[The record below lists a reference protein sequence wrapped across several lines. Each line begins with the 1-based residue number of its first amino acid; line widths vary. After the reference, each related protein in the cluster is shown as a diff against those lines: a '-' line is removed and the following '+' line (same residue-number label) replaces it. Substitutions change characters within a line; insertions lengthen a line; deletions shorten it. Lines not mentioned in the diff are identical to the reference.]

1 MPKHITGVVA
11 ASATP
16 VSENFTPDTT
26 RLVKH
31 LRYLLDNGCDG
42 INLLGT
48 TGEAASFSTLQ
59 RIEIMKAVRDAG
71 LPMDRI
77 MVGTGV
83 SSLFETIEL
92 TKAANE
98 LGFNGALIVPPF
110 YYTGIDSHGLLIY
123 MDELMKSLGDFAIPI
138 YLYHI
143 PQNTGVAWPIEVVS
157 KLASKYKSKVVGIK
171 DSAGDMAYSKAVVKE
186 IPGFQVFPSS
196 EASLY
201 ESKSNGFAGCISA
214 TTNLTAAD
222 SQIAWSKQGT
232 PRGAVAVQRAT
243 EHRNILA
250 KEALVA
256 SVKAALSVLYQDPS
270 WSRTMPPMTSRNEEQ
285 TIRLKDTLVNA
296 GWSNEPITI

>member
-1 MPKHITGVVA
+1 MAKYITGVVA

-16 VSENFTPDTT
+16 VHEDFTPDTK

-31 LRYLLDNGCDG
+31 LRYLLDHGCDG

-48 TGEAASFSTLQ
+48 TGEAASFSTSQ
-59 RIEIMKAVRDAG
+59 RIEIMRDVKEAG

-83 SSLFETIEL
+83 SSLLETAEL
-92 TKAANE
+92 TKAADA

-110 YYTGIDSHGLLIY
+110 YYTGIDHAGLISY
-123 MDELMKSLGDFAIPI
+123 MDQLIKLLGEFNLPL

-143 PQNTGVAWPIEVVS
+143 PQNTGVPWPLEVVS
-157 KLASKYKSKVVGIK
+157 KLATHYSGKIVGIK
-171 DSAGDMAYSKAVVKE
+171 DSAGDMAYSKSVVKE
-186 IPGFQVFPSS
+186 VPGFQVFPSS

-201 ESKSNGFAGCISA
+201 ESKANGFAGCISA

-232 PRGAVAVQRAT
+232 PRGESAVQRAT

-250 KEALVA
+250 KESLVA
-256 SVKAALSVLYQDPS
+256 SVKAALSVLYADPS
-270 WSRTMPPMTSRNEEQ
+270 WMRTMPPMTARNAEQ
-285 TIRLKDTLVNA
+285 TEILKNNLTTA
-296 GWSNEPITI
+296 GWSAQPVQI

>member
-1 MPKHITGVVA
+1 MSKYITGVVA

-16 VSENFTPDTT
+16 VLEDYTPDTE

-31 LRYLLDNGCDG
+31 MKYLLDHGCDG

-48 TGEAASFSTLQ
+48 TGEAASFSTSQ
-59 RIEIMKAVRDAG
+59 RIGIMRAVKEAG
-71 LPMDRI
+71 LPMSRI

-83 SSLFETIEL
+83 SSLSETAEL
-92 TKAANE
+92 TKAANQ

-110 YYTGIDSHGLLIY
+110 YYTGIDHAGLMFY
-123 MDELMKSLGDFAIPI
+123 MDQLIKLLGEFSVPL

-143 PQNTGVAWPIEVVS
+143 PQNTGVPWPLEVVS
-157 KLASKYKSKVVGIK
+157 KLAARYSGKIVGIK
-171 DSAGDMAYSKAVVKE
+171 DSAGDMTYSKSVVKE
-186 IPGFQVFPSS
+186 VPGFQVFPSS

-201 ESKSNGFAGCISA
+201 ESKANGFAGCISA

-232 PRGAVAVQRAT
+232 PRGESAVQRAT

-250 KEALVA
+250 KESLVA
-256 SVKAALSVLYQDPS
+256 SVKAALSVLYADPS
-270 WSRTMPPMTSRNEEQ
+270 WIRTMPPMSARNAEQ
-285 TIRLKDTLVNA
+285 TEILKNNLIGA
-296 GWSNEPITI
+296 GWSAQAVQI